1 MEHTVEW
8 LIEKRLCRV
17 VLKKTLSSQ
26 ESELINDQLWEMLSI
41 TTENY
46 PVHIMVDAS
55 VVKIIPNN
63 IDIIYSQ
70 STRRVY
76 TSKQLGWLLVIT
88 KNVVVRSFTNIIAG
102 FGNKSYRVFTTQEEA
117 LTFITEKDP
126 SLNFNQTS

>member
-1 MEHTVEW
+1 MEHMVEW

-17 VLKKTLSSQ
+17 VLKKTLSTQ

-102 FGNKSYRVFTTQEEA
+102 FGNKSYRVFTIQEEA

>member
-1 MEHTVEW
+1 MEHMVEW

-102 FGNKSYRVFTTQEEA
+102 FGNKSYRVFTIQEEA